1 MPSTTSKST
10 ELDSSMSENYVENQ
24 ETRDFI
30 NRVLKRDREETV
42 NIIPKELARELL
54 TPKKL
59 EILETIKEEEVES
72 MRGLSR
78 KLDRDPSIV
87 KKDLDKL
94 WKNGL
99 IDYQEEGNKKKPVRT
114 ADKIVIEPF

>member
-1 MPSTTSKST
+1 MGSTPDTRHTQNQVSH
-10 ELDSSMSENYVENQ
+10 NYVENQ

-59 EILETIKEEEVES
+59 EILETIQEEEVES
-72 MRGLSR
+72 MRDLAR
-78 KLDRDPSIV
+78 KLDRDPGIV

-94 WKNGL
+94 WKHGL
-99 IDYQEEGNKKKPVRT
+99 IDYEEDGRKKKPVRT